1 MQELE
6 TVIRSQI
13 AHLKFALEEKERD
26 LLIKVQ
32 TDKTMRVNFLVKEKI
47 KLEEYKLK
55 EDFPLKLFEILEEMF
70 ANKELPYNLFLL

>member
-1 MQELE
+1 M
-6 TVIRSQI
+6 
-13 AHLKFALEEKERD
+13 KFALEEKERD

-32 TDKTMRVNFLVKEKI
+32 TDKTMRINFLVKEKI

-70 ANKELPYNLFLL
+70 SNKDLPHNLFLLQS